1 MKLWE
6 DKIRRVV
13 PYTPGEQPNCPG
25 MIKLNTNENPYP
37 PAPGVAHIRQTM
49 EDERLRLYPDP
60 GAGPLVNALAKTY
73 GVEEDQI
80 FVGVGSDDVLSVAF
94 LTFFNSVRPVLF
106 PDITYSFYP
115 VWADVYRIPY
125 EVRPLDKDFHIVSR
139 DYYGP
144 NGGVIFPNPNAPTG
158 IGEPLAV
165 IEDILEHNRDSVV
178 IIDEAYVD
186 FGGSSALPLIDRYD
200 NLLVVQTFSKSRSM
214 AGLRIGF
221 AVGAPE
227 LIKAMNDVHYSINSY
242 TMNLPAQL
250 MGAAALEDQAYF
262 KACVS
267 KIIKTREW
275 TKAALRRLGFVFP
288 DSKANFIFAS
298 HPEFDAG
305 ELFHALRQSGIYVRY
320 FNQPV
325 IDRYLRITIGTDEQM
340 RTLIAFLEQYI
351 HRL

>member
-1 MKLWE
+1 M
-6 DKIRRVV
+6 
-13 PYTPGEQPNCPG
+13 
-25 MIKLNTNENPYP
+25 
-37 PAPGVAHIRQTM
+37 
-49 EDERLRLYPDP
+49 
-60 GAGPLVNALAKTY
+60 
-73 GVEEDQI
+73 
-80 FVGVGSDDVLSVAF
+80 
-94 LTFFNSVRPVLF
+94 
-106 PDITYSFYP
+106 
-115 VWADVYRIPY
+115 
-125 EVRPLDKDFHIVSR
+125 SR

-267 KIIKTREW
+267 KIIKPGNGP
-275 TKAALRRLGFVFP
+275 KRRLDAWVLYFRIPKLTLSLRPIRNLMPENCFMHCVKAGFMCVISISP
-288 DSKANFIFAS
+288 SLTAIC
-298 HPEFDAG
+298 
-305 ELFHALRQSGIYVRY
+305 ELPL
-320 FNQPV
+320 
-325 IDRYLRITIGTDEQM
+325 EQM
-340 RTLIAFLEQYI
+340 SR
-351 HRL
+351 